1 MSAVSGLGTLSDTWN
16 ATSCTPTANVTTE
29 NENKTLTSDI
39 VTYLKSPN
47 RNPTKLNEVY
57 KHISKRGGRSTS
69 MGPLLQIGSPSSGG
83 IEFSLEFDSN
93 TKISDIGSVIKIK
106 NRRIAAFPGFIM
118 KWLSDQTNEIMSSLF
133 TPPNLII
140 IPPTSFGQNAQFDG
154 SFKHFTQDLG
164 AAYSKATVDN
174 IKQGMNT
181 SFYTKTNTP

>member
-16 ATSCTPTANVTTE
+16 ATSCNPTANITTE
-29 NENKTLTSDI
+29 TENKTLTTDI
-39 VTYLKSPN
+39 VKYLKN
-47 RNPTKLNEVY
+47 KNPSNLKEIY
-57 KHISKRGGRSTS
+57 GRISKRGGRSSS
-69 MGPLLQIGSPSSGG
+69 MGPLIQIGSASSGG
-83 IEFSLEFDSN
+83 TEISIEIDSN

-106 NRRIAAFPGFIM
+106 NKRIAAFPDFIM

>member
-1 MSAVSGLGTLSDTWN
+1 MSGISGLGTVGGDTWN
-16 ATSCTPTANVTTE
+16 ATSCTPTANITSETE
-29 NENKTLTSDI
+29 NKSLTTDI
-39 VTYLKSPN
+39 VKYLKNP
-47 RNPTKLNEVY
+47 NPTKLNDMY
-57 KHISKRGGRSTS
+57 GRISKRGGRSTS

-83 IEFSLEFDSN
+83 IEITFEIDSN
-93 TKISDIGSVIKIK
+93 TTLANLWSVIKIK

-154 SFKHFTQDLG
+154 SFKHFTEDLG

-181 SFYTKTNTP
+181 SFYTKTNIS